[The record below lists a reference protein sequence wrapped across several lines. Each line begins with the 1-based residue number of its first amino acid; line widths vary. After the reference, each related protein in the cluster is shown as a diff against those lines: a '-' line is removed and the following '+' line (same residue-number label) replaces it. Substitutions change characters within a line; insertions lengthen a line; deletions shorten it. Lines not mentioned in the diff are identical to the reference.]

1 MPLPPAKRNKERSAP
16 SAGILFLNG
25 ESGVQAIPAE
35 LRRMAEDRQ
44 RKERGRAEPRRKD
57 KEGLSVWLTIPSARP
72 EAQVKETLSKWR
84 EQGYRIALWVDQPH
98 VEPIAD
104 FYIVDPYPGYAVA
117 VNSLIQEILK
127 NSVDRSARWFVIGGD
142 DTLPD
147 PKKRADEIARGIEL
161 FFYGVAQTLG
171 RENGC
176 PLCSSGDFC
185 SHAERG
191 ATTGVMQPTGDR
203 FADGQIDRIC
213 GSAWIGREFAKR
225 VNGGRGPL
233 WPEYT
238 HMFVDDE
245 LQQVAMKY
253 RCFLQR
259 PDLCQLHM
267 QHARATNAID
277 SPATETLRIPP
288 HIKHDGYTQEHW
300 EKYERLFNRRKAEG
314 FPGSEFL

>member
-1 MPLPPAKRNKERSAP
+1 M
-16 SAGILFLNG
+16 
-25 ESGVQAIPAE
+25 
-35 LRRMAEDRQ
+35 
-44 RKERGRAEPRRKD
+44 
-57 KEGLSVWLTIPSARP
+57 SVWLTIPSARP
-72 EAQVKETLSKWR
+72 EAQVKETLAKWR

-147 PKKRADEIARGIEL
+147 PNKRADEIASEIERWFEGGARIRGESC
-161 FFYGVAQTLG
+161 
-171 RENGC
+171 GC
-176 PLCSSGDFC
+176 LTCKDRMGSV
-185 SHAERG
+185 
-191 ATTGVMQPTGDR
+191 GVMQPTGDR

-213 GSAWIGREFAKR
+213 GSAWIGRTFAER
-225 VNGGRGPL
+225 VYRGLGPL

-253 RCFLQR
+253 GCFLQR

-267 QHARATNAID
+267 QHARATDAID
-277 SPATETLRIPP
+277 SPAKDTMRIPP

-314 FPGSEFL
+314 FPGSELL

>member
-1 MPLPPAKRNKERSAP
+1 M
-16 SAGILFLNG
+16 
-25 ESGVQAIPAE
+25 
-35 LRRMAEDRQ
+35 
-44 RKERGRAEPRRKD
+44 
-57 KEGLSVWLTIPSARP
+57 SVWLTIPSARP

-117 VNSLIQEILK
+117 VNSLIQEIMK

-147 PKKRADEIARGIEL
+147 PSKPADFIA
-161 FFYGVAQTLG
+161 
-171 RENGC
+171 
-176 PLCSSGDFC
+176 
-185 SHAERG
+185 AECERYF
-191 ATTGVMQPTGDR
+191 ADPDHRDDYPEYHPTFGVMQPTGDR

-213 GSAWIGREFAKR
+213 GSAWIGREFAQR
-225 VNGGRGPL
+225 VNRGRGPL

-245 LQQVAMKY
+245 LQQVAINY
-253 RCFLQR
+253 GSFWQR

-267 QHARATNAID
+267 QHARATDAID
-277 SPATETLRIPP
+277 SPATDTLRIPP

>member
-1 MPLPPAKRNKERSAP
+1 M
-16 SAGILFLNG
+16 
-25 ESGVQAIPAE
+25 
-35 LRRMAEDRQ
+35 
-44 RKERGRAEPRRKD
+44 
-57 KEGLSVWLTIPSARP
+57 SVWLTIPSARP
-72 EAQVKETLSKWR
+72 EGQVKETLAKWR
-84 EQGYRIALWVDQPH
+84 EQGYRIALWVDEPH

-117 VNSLIQEILK
+117 VNSLIQEIMK
-127 NSVDRSARWFVIGGD
+127 NSVDRSAQWFVIGGD

-147 PKKRADEIARGIEL
+147 PTRRAEFIAAQCHDY
-161 FFYGVAQTLG
+161 FFSTYNTNLSWRILWPGT
-171 RENGC
+171 
-176 PLCSSGDFC
+176 F
-185 SHAERG
+185 
-191 ATTGVMQPTGDR
+191 GVMQPTGDR

-213 GSAWIGREFAKR
+213 GSAWIGRAFATL

-253 RCFLQR
+253 GCFLQR

-267 QHARATNAID
+267 QHARATEAID
-277 SPATETLRIPP
+277 SPATDTLRIPP

-314 FPGSEFL
+314 FPGSELL